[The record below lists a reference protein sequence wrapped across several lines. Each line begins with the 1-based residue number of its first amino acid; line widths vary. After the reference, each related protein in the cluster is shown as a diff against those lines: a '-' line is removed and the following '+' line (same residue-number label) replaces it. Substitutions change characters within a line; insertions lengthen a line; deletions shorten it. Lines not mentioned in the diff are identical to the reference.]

1 MGHDHSRPLSEIR
14 QWENIFNARWNA
26 IFTWELPRVMEW
38 PNDYPNSK
46 CRIELLTVKERRGRK
61 RKTSYA
67 TILPLWQETNL
78 ATWRRRQINE
88 RKEREKK
95 IKEKEMKEKQTDDA
109 GAVSHRK
116 RAGNPLPLS
125 PPQTLRKPAI
135 ISVPTRFYEAPSDSF
150 TRTRALPP
158 RRLLPWRECKSSN
171 AELSAERGR
180 AGWGPLQLARRVCKG
195 NEQEEEMWKYDNITR
210 CMESKSQKKVQGRTM
225 EVSTNPFTS
234 SAKRFKG
241 DRCQLP

>member
-46 CRIELLTVKERRGRK
+46 CRIELLTVKERRKEKKNLVHNYSPTTTRNEPSNMKKAPKK
-61 RKTSYA
+61 RK
-67 TILPLWQETNL
+67 
-78 ATWRRRQINE
+78 
-88 RKEREKK
+88 KREKK
-95 IKEKEMKEKQTDDA
+95 RKEKEMKEKQTDDA

-180 AGWGPLQLARRVCKG
+180 AG
-195 NEQEEEMWKYDNITR
+195 
-210 CMESKSQKKVQGRTM
+210 
-225 EVSTNPFTS
+225 
-234 SAKRFKG
+234 
-241 DRCQLP
+241 